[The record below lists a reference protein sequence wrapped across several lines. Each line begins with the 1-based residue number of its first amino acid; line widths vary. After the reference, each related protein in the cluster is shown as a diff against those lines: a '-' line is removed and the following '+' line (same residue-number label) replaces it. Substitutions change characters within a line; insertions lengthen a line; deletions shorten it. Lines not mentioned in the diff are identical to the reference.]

1 MMKFFIDRGGTFT
14 DIVAIIDQPEIIEK
28 LSQDAPR
35 FLIVPLGAQKW
46 IVTYKLLSEN
56 PEKYQDAVIQGIQD
70 IGGSLENIEEIK
82 MGTTV
87 ATNALLERKGER
99 TVLVITKGFRDA
111 LRIGYQN
118 RPDIFARQIIL
129 PSPLYEQ
136 AIEIDERYDSQ
147 GRELIP
153 VNPEQVKADL
163 MPAYQAGIRSCA
175 IVFMHAYR
183 YQDHEKQVAA
193 IAREIGFTQ
202 IETSHQVSPLMKL
215 VARGDTTVVS
225 AYLSPILRRYVDN
238 LSQQLPQT
246 KLLFMKSDGG
256 LVPAANFQA
265 KDSILSGPAG
275 GIVGAVQTSLR
286 AGFRKII
293 GFDMGG
299 TSTDVSH
306 FQWEYERQIDNEIAG
321 VKMRVPMLSIH
332 TVAAGGGSILVYDG
346 TRFRVGPESAGANP
360 GPACYRREGPL
371 TITDA
376 NVLLGKIQPSY
387 FPAIFGQGGN
397 LPLDKDI
404 VVTKFQQLAAKI
416 GKNAI
421 PEQVAAGFIKIAVEN
436 MANAIKKISL
446 QKGYDVTDYTLCTFG
461 GAGGQVACLIADTLG
476 MKSIFLH
483 PYAGVLSAYGM
494 GLADLRVIKEKAI
507 EQGLNRDLIGQ
518 LLTEMNELEILASR
532 ELESYNQVQQKVYL
546 KYQGSDATLAVNF
559 SQKMRQDFER
569 EHQKRYGFM
578 QANKDLIV
586 ESIAVEVIQNM
597 TTPEEA
603 ILTRTRPMGEL
614 PSILEK
620 VSVFTGNQW
629 RETPIYQRSHLQPF
643 DCLTG
648 PAIIIEK
655 ISTIVI
661 EPDWIAQLTEK
672 NHLILSRIN

>member
-1 MMKFFIDRGGTFT
+1 
-14 DIVAIIDQPEIIEK
+14 
-28 LSQDAPR
+28 
-35 FLIVPLGAQKW
+35 
-46 IVTYKLLSEN
+46 
-56 PEKYQDAVIQGIQD
+56 
-70 IGGSLENIEEIK
+70 
-82 MGTTV
+82 
-87 ATNALLERKGER
+87 
-99 TVLVITKGFRDA
+99 
-111 LRIGYQN
+111 
-118 RPDIFARQIIL
+118 
-129 PSPLYEQ
+129 
-136 AIEIDERYDSQ
+136 
-147 GRELIP
+147 
-153 VNPEQVKADL
+153 
-163 MPAYQAGIRSCA
+163 
-175 IVFMHAYR
+175 
-183 YQDHEKQVAA
+183 
-193 IAREIGFTQ
+193 
-202 IETSHQVSPLMKL
+202 MKL

-238 LSQQLPQT
+238 LNEKLPQT

-306 FQWEYERQIDNEIAG
+306 FQGEYERQIDNEIAG

-346 TRFRVGPESAGANP
+346 NRFRVGPESAGANP
-360 GPACYRREGPL
+360 GPACYRRGGPL

-376 NVLLGKIQPSY
+376 NVLLGKIQPGY

-397 LPLDKDI
+397 LPLDRDI
-404 VVTKFQQLAAKI
+404 VVTKFQQLAAEI
-416 GKNAI
+416 GQNAI
-421 PEQVAAGFIKIAVEN
+421 PEQVAEGFIKIAVEN

-518 LLTEMNELEILASR
+518 LLPEMNELEVLASR
-532 ELESYNQVQQKVYL
+532 ELENYSQVQQKVYL
-546 KYQGSDATLAVNF
+546 KYQGSDATLAVKF
-559 SQKMRQDFER
+559 SQEMRQDFEQ
-569 EHQKRYGFM
+569 EHQKRYGFI
-578 QANKDLIV
+578 QASKDLIV
-586 ESIAVEVIQNM
+586 ESISVEIIQNM

-620 VSVFTGNQW
+620 VSVFTGHQW
-629 RETPIYQRSHLQPF
+629 RETPIYQRSDLQPF

-661 EPDWIAQLTEK
+661 EPDWMAQLTEK